1 MAIEQTQV
9 DEALDML
16 RDRQIE
22 YARLPDSERKQVT
35 MEILRMG
42 AALVEMVRDGETE
55 ISEAV
60 GIICEAF
67 DLAGIPY
74 KLVKR

>member
-1 MAIEQTQV
+1 MAIEQTHV

-22 YARLPDSERKQVT
+22 YARFPDSERKQVT

-42 AALVEMVRDGETE
+42 AALVEMFRDGETE

-60 GIICEAF
+60 GIMRERSTWQA
-67 DLAGIPY
+67 Y
-74 KLVKR
+74 RTN